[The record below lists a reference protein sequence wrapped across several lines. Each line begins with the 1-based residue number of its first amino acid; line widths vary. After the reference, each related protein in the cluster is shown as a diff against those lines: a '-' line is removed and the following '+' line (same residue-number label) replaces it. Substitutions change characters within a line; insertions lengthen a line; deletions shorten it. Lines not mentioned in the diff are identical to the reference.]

1 MKLSRLRQLMVVLPL
16 AAVTAAAGPLQ
27 PNIIFVLTDDQGYG
41 DLSCHGNPVLK
52 TPNLDRLHDEAVRF
66 TDFHVSPTCAPT
78 RSALYSGRHEFRNG
92 VTHTIYERERLTLN
106 ATTLAQV
113 LQGAG
118 YTTGIFGKWHLGDQA
133 EYQPNRRGFDE
144 VFIHGGGGIGQTY
157 TGSCGDA
164 PGNTYFNPAILHN
177 GKFEQTQGYCTDLFF
192 SQALKWIES
201 VKGKRPFYAYIAC
214 NAPHSPLQVPKEYE
228 QLYAGKVDA
237 DTAKFFGMI
246 ADIDDN
252 VGRMLAKLKEWG
264 IERDTL
270 VVFMND
276 NGGTA
281 GTKVFN
287 TGMRGQKCTAWL
299 GGTRAISF
307 WRWPGAFKPADVS
320 VLTAHID
327 FFPTIAELAGA
338 KLSGPVQAQME
349 GRSLVPLLRNPDAAW
364 PDRVLF
370 THVGRWERGQAAQA
384 KYRDCSVRNSR
395 WQMVGVSKAG
405 DKQWQ
410 LFDVKADPGE
420 KNDVASLHPDVVKEL
435 DAAYDKWWDSVQPQL
450 VNENAAGPKVNP
462 FKELYWKQFGKENE
476 PHAGVRPTGAWTFG
490 SMYFTGVLA
499 SDLRGCSEAAFP
511 LTPALPLSLGSPESC
526 RRFPLSPSEGE
537 RAGVRG
543 PTWGSG
549 AQSAAKCRRVLSQ
562 RAGVRG
568 KRPAECRETS
578 LNCKRTGAVRGTVDF
593 QRSAQCSRG
602 CSLKTALLCGAAE
615 PALHAGGRGQ
625 AAETPAQW
633 VVVAAPA
640 FARELTPL
648 VEQRR
653 ADGFKVT
660 VLEITQVLTRA
671 QIRDG
676 NGAPLRERLQQVFS
690 KAAGSKYLLLV
701 GVGTNAL
708 APVPEEV
715 AVPPLIGKTA
725 RMKGQPTDY
734 GYSLPDPA
742 GRPTVAVGRFP
753 ARNPEELRGMIGKT
767 LGLERARSGG
777 EWRSHLL
784 LMQGNPGGGSMAE
797 VFLDGITKRRYEQV
811 HPAWQFSAISD
822 NPPSLYYLPAAW
834 LQSRSLEWLSAG
846 QLFSVYL
853 GHSGPGALSSLK
865 TLFLRT
871 EDWAK
876 LDMSK
881 GQGVFFSCGCYGCQW
896 DRGPRQAYCL
906 AAMRNPTGPAAV
918 IGAYGESYAAFGM
931 LAVDGLLRCCAEVPF
946 PTRLADYW
954 LAVQDGLIEGKID
967 DMTFTFLDL
976 GDGTAGKVPLA
987 VQRPEHVE
995 MWTLLGDPALR
1006 LPLLPL
1012 TVSLK
1017 ATSPVSPATRLNIEG
1032 ELPEKLAGA
1041 RVRVSLERAVGARP
1055 GDLQALP
1062 EPSPDGAAERDRVAA
1077 ENNCKVNSRTIST
1090 ATATAAGRSFA
1101 CSLEVPA
1108 NLGVPTV
1115 VVRAFAEAGTEIAE
1129 GVLKLP
1135 ARAP

>member
-1 MKLSRLRQLMVVLPL
+1 MKLSHLRRLLPILPL
-16 AAVTAAAGPLQ
+16 AALTVSAAASQ

-66 TDFHVSPTCAPT
+66 TDFHVSPTCSPT
-78 RSALYSGRHEFRNG
+78 RSALNTGRHEFRNG

-118 YTTGIFGKWHLGDQA
+118 YTTGIFGKWHLGDEV

-157 TGSCGDA
+157 AGSCGDA

-177 GKFEQTQGYCTDLFF
+177 GNFEKTQGYCTDVFF
-192 SQALKWIES
+192 NQAVRWIGS

-214 NAPHSPLQVPKEYE
+214 NAPHAPLQVPKEYE
-228 QLYAGKVDA
+228 QFYAGKVDA
-237 DTAKFFGMI
+237 DAAKFFGMI
-246 ADIDDN
+246 ANIDDN
-252 VGRMLAKLKEWG
+252 MGRLLAKLKEWG
-264 IERDTL
+264 IEQDTL

-287 TGMRGQKCTAWL
+287 AGMRGQKVTPWL

-307 WRWPGAFKPADVS
+307 WRWPGGFKPADVS
-320 VLTAHID
+320 ALTAHID

-338 KLSGPVQAQME
+338 KLSGPVQAQVE

-364 PDRVLF
+364 PDRLLF

-384 KYRDCSVRNSR
+384 KYRDCSVRNSH
-395 WQMVGVSKAG
+395 WQMVCVSKAG

-410 LFDVKADPGE
+410 LFNVKADPGE
-420 KNDVASLHPDVVKEL
+420 KSDVAALHPDVVKEL

-450 VNENAAGPKVNP
+450 VNENAVGPKVNP

-476 PHAGVRPTGAWTFG
+476 PHAGA
-490 SMYFTGVLA
+490 
-499 SDLRGCSEAAFP
+499 
-511 LTPALPLSLGSPESC
+511 
-526 RRFPLSPSEGE
+526 
-537 RAGVRG
+537 
-543 PTWGSG
+543 
-549 AQSAAKCRRVLSQ
+549 
-562 RAGVRG
+562 
-568 KRPAECRETS
+568 
-578 LNCKRTGAVRGTVDF
+578 
-593 QRSAQCSRG
+593 RSS
-602 CSLKTALLCGAAE
+602 S
-615 PALHAGGRGQ
+615 
-625 AAETPAQW
+625 AQW

-648 VEQRR
+648 VQQRQ

-660 VLEITQVLTRA
+660 MLETTQVLTHE
-671 QIRDG
+671 QIRGG
-676 NGAPLRERLQQVFS
+676 NGAPLREHLQQIFGS
-690 KAAGSKYLLLV
+690 DAGPKYLLLV
-701 GVGTNAL
+701 GVGTNSA

-715 AVPPLIGKTA
+715 AVPPQVGTTA

-753 ARNPEELRGMIGKT
+753 ARNPEELRGMIAKT
-767 LGLERARSGG
+767 LGLEGARSDG

-853 GHSGPGALSSLK
+853 GHSGPTALSSLG

-876 LDMSK
+876 VDMSK
-881 GQGVFFSCGCYGCQW
+881 GQGIFFSCGCYGCQW

-906 AAMRNPTGPAAV
+906 AAMRNPAGPAAV
-918 IGAYGESYAAFGM
+918 IGAYGESYAACGM
-931 LAVDGLLRCCAEVPF
+931 LAVDGLLGCCAEVPF
-946 PTRLADYW
+946 PARLADYW
-954 LAVQDGLIEGKID
+954 LAVQHGLVEGKID
-967 DMTFTFLDL
+967 DMTFTFLDI

-1006 LPLLPL
+1006 LPLLPM

-1041 RVRVSLERAVGARP
+1041 KVRVSLERAVGARP
-1055 GDLQALP
+1055 GGLQALP

-1077 ENNCKVNSRTIST
+1077 ENNRKVNNRTIST
-1090 ATATAAGRSFA
+1090 ATATAQGRSFA

-1108 NLGVPTV
+1108 NLGVSTV
-1115 VVRAFAEAGTEIAE
+1115 VVRAFAEAGDEIAE

-1135 ARAP
+1135 SGISAGH